1 MNGGNIFRY
10 TAKRA
15 PNKFCVANFWLRNSA
30 MPISL
35 NLELLEERLA
45 FLDIS
50 CARLA
55 EFVRKEARKR
65 EGLYSARERIQHK
78 KRVNDYVMELAYNI
92 KNEIELQELNITHT
106 LHKKMIE
113 IVRDKQQE
121 TRRAISRLQ
130 DGNKIY
136 SLELRKRK
144 ERVVEIEKMHGKI
157 FRLPKKLEIPI
168 RRLKQE
174 QVEPAM
180 CLQENKF
187 GSVRWLKQ
195 ELVCSA
201 QRLHQEQ
208 VKSTQSLQQEIER
221 TLQTLF
227 QGFVE
232 ITREVKQKYAEGSL
246 RFPQTVAR
254 NAWKEAQAEIIQLK
268 HRYAEITRLL
278 QQEQTEFSLHIPQRQ
293 GGPVTYIQQGQEAPS
308 MRLQQDQRTSILLPQ
323 KQSEPARRLQQTR
336 QAINLRQNQVEQA
349 IRLQQ
354 EQAGPAICLQQE

>member
-1 MNGGNIFRY
+1 MDLFNDYNRRKKKSSTSSARTRIFKKILNRF
-10 TAKRA
+10 TTGLL
-15 PNKFCVANFWLRNSA
+15 PRNARIEGLEGWEEIAEFQEQHSEIPRGIQQEQAETSPQLQKELAGSA
-30 MPISL
+30 FQLQQENAQSL

-268 HRYAEITRLL
+268 HRYAEITRHYNKSK
-278 QQEQTEFSLHIPQRQ
+278 QNSH
-293 GGPVTYIQQGQEAPS
+293 YIYHSGKED
-308 MRLQQDQRTSILLPQ
+308 L
-323 KQSEPARRLQQTR
+323 
-336 QAINLRQNQVEQA
+336 
-349 IRLQQ
+349 
-354 EQAGPAICLQQE
+354 